1 MKALKLHPAARPQR
15 APLGPHAA
23 GVLFPLNGDAPL
35 ESMGS
40 ADAPVNAWYWRA
52 TMADEDDAQ
61 NLIARGAG
69 TAAQTAKSFSQA
81 RARWLD
87 GRWEV
92 VFSRPLQADGEG
104 VRLAPGKA
112 AEGGVAVWGGSSQG
126 RAGGKA
132 FSKR

>member
-23 GVLFPLNGDAPL
+23 GVLFPLNGGAPL
-35 ESMGS
+35 GSMGS
-40 ADAPVNAWYWRA
+40 AHAPVNAWYWRA
-52 TMADEDDAQ
+52 SMADEDHAQ

-112 AEGGVAVWGGSSQG
+112 AEVGVAGLGGA
-126 RAGGKA
+126 RPAGGGGNGVV
-132 FSKR
+132 